1 MIVLIVVGVLLIA
14 TISLSLVVS
23 SKSTTIE
30 KLKADSIKQSLVEK
44 SLRDLVG
51 SVSSERDLAEQRAK
65 QSEKQSTD
73 WQLKYLKCK
82 RNDYDCNCEDEISRN
97 NVINAPDV
105 EQGSIL
111 YINASRYAPASVNRL
126 NDGQATRKGLVV
138 Q

>member
-1 MIVLIVVGVLLIA
+1 MVLMVVGVLLLA
-14 TISLSLVVS
+14 TIILSIVVS
-23 SKSTTIE
+23 SKSATVE
-30 KLKADSIKQSLVEK
+30 KLKADSTKQSLVEK
-44 SLRDLVG
+44 SLRDFVG

-82 RNDYDCNCEDEISRN
+82 RNDYDCNCEEEVSRN
-97 NVINAPDV
+97 NVVNAPDV

-111 YINASRYAPASVNRL
+111 YINASRYAPASTNRL
-126 NDGQATRKGLVV
+126 NNSEAARSRVVV